1 MLQVTANLKVRL
13 QKVEADLQLAHSK
26 QQHMQL
32 QLDSAT
38 AESSPLVEELE
49 SAMHSNAHLESECKA
64 EREQCIQ
71 AKSDCAQLKA
81 ELQSAVRHQEALQ
94 RIVRELQA
102 ALETVKDQTQRSPSP
117 SYTAHTVEAGSMH
130 GAMHTQQMQA
140 QRPSSSAYDSAAEA
154 SPSVIAA
161 LQQQVLELRAISAH
175 FDQYEQQAQSQRLD
189 LSHSSR
195 QQAGQSTPPLQQGF
209 VDRTSSLHQHQHQH
223 LSFRHSCRSLHG
235 QAPRQGSP
243 SQSACQSPASCSQ
256 VHETIRAHH
265 GLQHSTDHKC
275 WCGRPKRGG
284 ASVLSTPVRQGLSD
298 AVHAVKP
305 PRTALPVYSSSL
317 ARPYDR

>member
-1 MLQVTANLKVRL
+1 MLQVTANLKARL
-13 QKVEADLQLAHSK
+13 QKTEADLQLAHSK

-64 EREQCIQ
+64 EREECIQ
-71 AKSDCAQLKA
+71 AKSDCAQLEA
-81 ELQSAVRHQEALQ
+81 ELQSAVSHQEALQ
-94 RIVRELQA
+94 RIVQELQA
-102 ALETVKDQTQRSPSP
+102 ALETVKDQTQCSPSP

-130 GAMHTQQMQA
+130 GAMHTQQVQA
-140 QRPSSSAYDSAAEA
+140 QTPSSSAYDSAAEA

-175 FDQYEQQAQSQRLD
+175 LDQCEQQAHSQRLD
-189 LSHSSR
+189 LSHSNR
-195 QQAGQSTPPLQQGF
+195 QQARQSTPPLQQGF
-209 VDRTSSLHQHQHQH
+209 VDRTSSLHQHQHM
-223 LSFRHSCRSLHG
+223 SFRHSCRPLHG
-235 QAPRQGSP
+235 QAPRQGIP
-243 SQSACQSPASCSQ
+243 SQSASQSPASCSQ